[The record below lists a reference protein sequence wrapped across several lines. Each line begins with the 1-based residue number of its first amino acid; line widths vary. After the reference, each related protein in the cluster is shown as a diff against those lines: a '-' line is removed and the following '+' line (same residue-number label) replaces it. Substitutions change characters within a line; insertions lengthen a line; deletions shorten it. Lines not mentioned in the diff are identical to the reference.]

1 MRSVE
6 RTLTNNNKMKDNFD
20 KLFGKDF
27 DIAEP
32 TIGHFERFENRI
44 SKTGSKKKNKSWQW
58 ISIAASVVLLLGVW
72 LGQNLQSD
80 SLELADVSPKMEET
94 QIYFASVIKTEIQK
108 INIQKT
114 PENQKMIADAF
125 LRIDNLD
132 TQYVKLTK
140 ELKESDADK
149 RVIFAMIS
157 NFQQRIEILKN
168 LLEQMDNLKQLK
180 TINHEEYL

>member
-1 MRSVE
+1 
-6 RTLTNNNKMKDNFD
+6 MKDNFNQLFD
-20 KLFGKDF
+20 KDL

-32 TIGHFERFENRI
+32 TIGHFDRFEKRLSNV
-44 SKTGSKKKNKSWQW
+44 SSTKKNSSWKW
-58 ISIAASVVLLLGVW
+58 ISVAASIVLLFGVW

-80 SLELADVSPKMEET
+80 RLELADVSPKMEET
-94 QIYFASVIKTEIQK
+94 QTYFASVIKTEVQK
-108 INIQKT
+108 INKQKT
-114 PENQKMIADAF
+114 PENQKIIADAF
-125 LRIDNLD
+125 LRMDNLE

-168 LLEQMDNLKQLK
+168 VLEQMDNLKQLK
-180 TINHEEYL
+180 TIKNETYL

>member
-1 MRSVE
+1 
-6 RTLTNNNKMKDNFD
+6 MKDNFN
-20 KLFGKDF
+20 KLFEKDF
-27 DIAEP
+27 DLAEP
-32 TIGHFERFENRI
+32 TMGHFDRFEKRI
-44 SKTGSKKKNKSWQW
+44 SKGTAKKNNHSWKW
-58 ISIAASVVLLLGVW
+58 ISVAASIVLLFGVW

-94 QIYFASVIKTEIQK
+94 QTYFASVIKTEIQK
-108 INIQKT
+108 INKQKT

-125 LRIDNLD
+125 TRMDNLEI
-132 TQYVKLTK
+132 QYVKLTK

-168 LLEQMDNLKQLK
+168 VLEQMDNLKQLK
-180 TINHEEYL
+180 SIDYETYL